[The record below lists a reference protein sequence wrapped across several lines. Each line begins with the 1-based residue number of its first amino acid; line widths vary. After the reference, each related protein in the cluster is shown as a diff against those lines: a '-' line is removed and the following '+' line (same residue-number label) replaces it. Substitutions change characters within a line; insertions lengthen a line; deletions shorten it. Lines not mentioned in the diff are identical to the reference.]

1 MSCIRL
7 MQGHAGRCSLLAR
20 FDGWGQLRRAVAV
33 GDAVAQRVAGL
44 RRRQRHPYH
53 QHITNNLR
61 NYIGT
66 SATFRVEY

>member
-1 MSCIRL
+1 MPCQGQRSGEGKNELHIRL

-44 RRRQRHPYH
+44 RRR
-53 QHITNNLR
+53 LR
-61 NYIGT
+61 
-66 SATFRVEY
+66 RR

>member
-44 RRRQRHPYH
+44 RRR
-53 QHITNNLR
+53 LR
-61 NYIGT
+61 
-66 SATFRVEY
+66 RR

>member
-1 MSCIRL
+1 MSCSIRL
-7 MQGHAGRCSLLAR
+7 MQDRRALQSAGALRR
-20 FDGWGQLRRAVAV
+20 WGQLRRAVAV

-44 RRRQRHPYH
+44 RRQRQPYH

>member
-1 MSCIRL
+1 LGFFWHVVILLAGRDQARGQNALHIRL

-44 RRRQRHPYH
+44 RRR
-53 QHITNNLR
+53 LR
-61 NYIGT
+61 
-66 SATFRVEY
+66 RR